1 MNSGIIY
8 GLVSGLLAMSFV
20 VAIYLNQPLNL
31 ISGLE
36 KLSWLLIFS
45 GMLIGVWRERSL
57 RNEPFIGFQ
66 EALKTAYQI
75 FILAYLIKF
84 ATVFVIFNYVE
95 PSLNDSAREI
105 AVKIFIEHKD
115 AEMTQE
121 IFEQQL
127 EAYKKG
133 YFGPRIFD
141 IGVMLELIAG
151 FVLAALTA
159 FLIKRERPEF

>member
-45 GMLIGVWRERSL
+45 GMLVGVWRERSL

-105 AVKIFIEHKD
+105 AVKIFIEHKTLKLLRNYLNNSWRHTKK
-115 AEMTQE
+115 AILVQE
-121 IFEQQL
+121 FL
-127 EAYKKG
+127 T
-133 YFGPRIFD
+133 
-141 IGVMLELIAG
+141 
-151 FVLAALTA
+151 LA
-159 FLIKRERPEF
+159 

>member
-1 MNSGIIY
+1 
-8 GLVSGLLAMSFV
+8 MSVFC
-20 VAIYLNQPLNL
+20 I
-31 ISGLE
+31 
-36 KLSWLLIFS
+36 
-45 GMLIGVWRERSL
+45 
-57 RNEPFIGFQ
+57 
-66 EALKTAYQI
+66 
-75 FILAYLIKF
+75 
-84 ATVFVIFNYVE
+84 TVFVIFNYVE

-115 AEMTQE
+115 AKITQE
-121 IFEQQL
+121 LFEQQL